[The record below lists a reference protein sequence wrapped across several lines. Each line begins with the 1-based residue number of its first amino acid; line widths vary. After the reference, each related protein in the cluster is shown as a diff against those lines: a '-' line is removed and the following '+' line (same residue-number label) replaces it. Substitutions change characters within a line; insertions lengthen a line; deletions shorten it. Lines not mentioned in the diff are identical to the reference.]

1 MAIIARDKKRE
12 EPVFSPALLLEVG
25 EAVEVLVVAVPV
37 PPLVLVP
44 VVVVV
49 VEPVPPLVAVPVP
62 VAVAVPV
69 AVPAVQGTTDPMLSE
84 EVTASKLPVMFW

>member
-1 MAIIARDKKRE
+1 MARDRKRE

-49 VEPVPPLVAVPVP
+49 VVAPAPPLVAVPVP

-69 AVPAVQGTTDPMLSE
+69 PVPAVQGTTDPMLSE